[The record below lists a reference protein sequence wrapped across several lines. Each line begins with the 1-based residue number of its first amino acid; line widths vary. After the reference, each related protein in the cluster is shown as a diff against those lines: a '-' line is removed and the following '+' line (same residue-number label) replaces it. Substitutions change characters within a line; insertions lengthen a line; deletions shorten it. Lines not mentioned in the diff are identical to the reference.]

1 MDSPL
6 RPRKAL
12 IDALP
17 GLAVC
22 LAIAL
27 VASGAAAAE
36 HYFIGAATLDAHVIA
51 ILIGC
56 AIRTGL
62 PVPAFLE
69 FGIGFAGKGLLDLGI
84 AFLGASL
91 SVQVLQSAAPL
102 FVMLVAL
109 LVVLA
114 VAFGY
119 IIGRVFGLP
128 AKLSLLIACGNSIC
142 GNSAIATVAPLIGA
156 NARDVISAVAFT
168 AILGIPLVIIMP
180 VAAALLH
187 VDPRQYGIFVGLTV
201 YSVPQ
206 VLAAAIPAGVA
217 ATQIATLTKLIRILL
232 LAPVAVICGFLFNN
246 DPSRRRSLRA
256 GLMPPWF
263 IILFFAFAAARSL
276 GFLSVPVITAM
287 SLTSNAL
294 TLVAMAALG
303 LSADAKVLR
312 GSGGQILGAT
322 LVSMAVLAGLSVL
335 VIGLAP

>member
-1 MDSPL
+1 MDSPP
-6 RPRKAL
+6 RPRKAAL
-12 IDALP
+12 DALP

-27 VASGAAAAE
+27 VASGAAAAQ
-36 HYFIGAATLDAHVIA
+36 HYFTGAVTLDAHVIA

-62 PVPAFLE
+62 PVPASME
-69 FGIGFAGKGLLDLGI
+69 FGIGFAGKGLLDLGV

-102 FVMLVAL
+102 FVALVAV

-114 VAFGY
+114 VGFGY
-119 IIGRVFGLP
+119 FIGRAFGLP
-128 AKLSLLIACGNSIC
+128 AKLSILIACGNSIC

-156 NARDVISAVAFT
+156 SARDVISAVAFT

-180 VAAALLH
+180 AVAALLN

-232 LAPVAVICGFLFNN
+232 LAPVAMICGILFNK
-246 DPSRRRSLRA
+246 DPSQQRALRF

-263 IILFFAFAAARSL
+263 IILFFAFASARSL
-276 GFLSVPVITAM
+276 EFLSEPVVTAM
-287 SLTSNAL
+287 SLASNAL

-312 GSGGQILGAT
+312 RSGGQILGAT
-322 LVSMAVLAGLSVL
+322 LVSMAMLAALSAL
-335 VIGLAP
+335 IASSS